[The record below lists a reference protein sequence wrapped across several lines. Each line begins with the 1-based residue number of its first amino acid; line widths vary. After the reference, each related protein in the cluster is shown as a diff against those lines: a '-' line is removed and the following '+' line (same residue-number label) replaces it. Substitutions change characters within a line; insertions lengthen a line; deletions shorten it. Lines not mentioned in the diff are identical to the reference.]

1 MIKNKLTKQQQADIT
16 WLLIIGLF
24 SCYLIVKIFQFW
36 SDYQETLTWI
46 KSFQKGGNMDKYK
59 YNLIKFI
66 LQHTGA
72 TIAKIAYLAGCSQ
85 DDIPIISISTDF
97 DHYQAL
103 VSRKRRIEVS
113 EVNNIITHE
122 IKVKRNN
129 PANEKLVELLV
140 AIYELFSDG
149 R

>member
-1 MIKNKLTKQQQADIT
+1 
-16 WLLIIGLF
+16 
-24 SCYLIVKIFQFW
+24 
-36 SDYQETLTWI
+36 
-46 KSFQKGGNMDKYK
+46 MDKYK

-85 DDIPIISISTDF
+85 AEIPMIGMSTDF

-103 VSRKRRIEVS
+103 VSRKRSIEVN
-113 EVNNIITHE
+113 EVSNMVIHE
-122 IKVKRNN
+122 IQVKRSN
-129 PANEKLVELLV
+129 ATNEKLIELLV

>member
-1 MIKNKLTKQQQADIT
+1 
-16 WLLIIGLF
+16 
-24 SCYLIVKIFQFW
+24 
-36 SDYQETLTWI
+36 
-46 KSFQKGGNMDKYK
+46 MDKYK

-85 DDIPIISISTDF
+85 DDIPIISMSTDF

-103 VSRKRRIEVS
+103 VSRKRSIEVN
-113 EVNNIITHE
+113 EVDSMVIHE
-122 IKVKRNN
+122 IKVKRSN
-129 PANEKLVELLV
+129 ATNEKLIELLV